1 MYREGGKGKEKNR
14 KIWHEAVRWRK
25 MKDERQREREKREIQ
40 NERGLDGENE

>member
-1 MYREGGKGKEKNR
+1 
-14 KIWHEAVRWRK
+14 